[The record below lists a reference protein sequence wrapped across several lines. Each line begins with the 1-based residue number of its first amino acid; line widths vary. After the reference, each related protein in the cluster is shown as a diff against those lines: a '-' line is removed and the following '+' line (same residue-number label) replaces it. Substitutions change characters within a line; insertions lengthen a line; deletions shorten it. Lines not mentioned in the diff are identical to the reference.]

1 LQTTSRPAPHL
12 AVTTIALFGAYTA
25 ANLSWFTQPF
35 QFTVFS
41 TQSGFGSIA
50 AGWILSSEIGLAALV
65 SIAMGYF
72 SGART
77 SRSALAAGT
86 LLCVIGSVT
95 TVLVSSFWAI
105 IVSRIVAGLG
115 EGLLIADVNRAV
127 AQLDQPEKRYGQIN
141 ALMNLAGF
149 LLLLCMPVVL
159 APLHIDRAIFALLAV
174 ATLICLAAV
183 TLYPVNAAAS
193 PRTGANAI
201 TGAHAI
207 TGSNAGTGANS
218 ITRVPRGIGG
228 WRGWT
233 VCAAVL
239 LTSTGVSSF
248 YPVTESLGRASGISE
263 GSLDSALSMAY
274 IGAIIGSYGGAW
286 IDARI
291 GRLGAALWVGIGLS
305 CAVALLVHAGSGW
318 EFGAGMFLF
327 GLFWFHGLVTCLGL
341 AAEVDPAGGCAAA
354 CGGAFL
360 LGGGIGPVL
369 GGYQL
374 DWSSGNNAL
383 FAWSVGIFM
392 AAYVVC
398 LWLVA
403 RRNVL
408 VAPAP

>member
-1 LQTTSRPAPHL
+1 LNNHSRPAQHL
-12 AVTTIALFGAYTA
+12 AGTTLALLGAYTA

-50 AGWILSSEIGLAALV
+50 TGWILSSEIGLAALV
-65 SIAMGYF
+65 SIAVGYF

-77 SRSALAAGT
+77 SRNALAAAT

-105 IVSRIVAGLG
+105 ILSRIVAGLG

-127 AQLDQPEKRYGQIN
+127 ARLDQPEKRYGQIN

-149 LLLLCMPVVL
+149 LLLLSMPVVL
-159 APLHIDRAIFALLAV
+159 APLHIDRAIFALLAA

-183 TLYPVNAAAS
+183 TLYPVSAAAS
-193 PRTGANAI
+193 PI
-201 TGAHAI
+201 TGASAI
-207 TGSNAGTGANS
+207 TS
-218 ITRVPRGIGG
+218 VPRGIGG

-291 GRLGAALWVGIGLS
+291 GRRGAALWVGIGLS

-369 GGYQL
+369 GGYEL
-374 DWSSGNNAL
+374 DWSSGNSAL
-383 FAWSVGIFM
+383 FAWSVSVFM
-392 AAYVVC
+392 AAYVVS
-398 LWLVA
+398 LWLVD
-403 RRNVL
+403 RRSVL
-408 VAPAP
+408 PATAP

>member
-1 LQTTSRPAPHL
+1 
-12 AVTTIALFGAYTA
+12 LFGAYTA

-50 AGWILSSEIGLAALV
+50 TGWILSSEIGLAALV

-72 SGART
+72 NGARRT
-77 SRSALAAGT
+77 SRNALAAAT

-95 TVLVSSFWAI
+95 TVLVTSFLGI
-105 IVSRIVAGLG
+105 LVSRIVAGLG

-127 AQLDQPEKRYGQIN
+127 ARLDEPEKRYGQIN

-149 LLLLCMPVVL
+149 LLILSMPVVL
-159 APLHIDRAIFALLAV
+159 APLHIDRAIFALLTA
-174 ATLICLAAV
+174 ATLICLAVV
-183 TLYPVNAAAS
+183 TLYPVKVEAAAS
-193 PRTGANAI
+193 VINL
-201 TGAHAI
+201 
-207 TGSNAGTGANS
+207 
-218 ITRVPRGIGG
+218 RGIGG

-263 GSLDSALSMAY
+263 GALDSALSMAY
-274 IGAIIGSYGGAW
+274 IGAIIGSYAGAW

-291 GRLGAALWVGIGLS
+291 GRRGAALWVGIGLS
-305 CAVALLVHAGSGW
+305 CAVSLLVHAHSGW

-327 GLFWFHGLVTCLGL
+327 GLFCYHGLVTCLGL
-341 AAEVDPAGGCAAA
+341 AAQVDPAGGCAAA

-360 LGGGIGPVL
+360 MGGGIGPVL
-369 GGYQL
+369 GGYEL
-374 DWSSGNNAL
+374 DWTSGDTGF
-383 FAWSVGIFM
+383 FAWSVSFLM
-392 AAYVVC
+392 VAYVFS
-398 LWLVA
+398 LWLVDKRGVHPA
-403 RRNVL
+403 R
-408 VAPAP
+408 AP

>member
-1 LQTTSRPAPHL
+1 MREAQAAPRNADRRLPGHPRLDTNSRPAPHL
-12 AVTTIALFGAYTA
+12 ARTTIALFGAYTA

-50 AGWILSSEIGLAALV
+50 TGWILSSEIGLAALV

-72 SGART
+72 NGARRT
-77 SRSALAAGT
+77 SRNALAAAT

-95 TVLVSSFWAI
+95 TVLVTSFLGI
-105 IVSRIVAGLG
+105 LVSRIVAGLG

-127 AQLDQPEKRYGQIN
+127 ARLDEPEKRYGQIN

-149 LLLLCMPVVL
+149 LLILSMPVVL
-159 APLHIDRAIFALLAV
+159 APLHIDRAIFALLTA
-174 ATLICLAAV
+174 ATLICLAVV
-183 TLYPVNAAAS
+183 TLYPVKVEAAAS
-193 PRTGANAI
+193 VINL
-201 TGAHAI
+201 
-207 TGSNAGTGANS
+207 
-218 ITRVPRGIGG
+218 RGIGG

-263 GSLDSALSMAY
+263 GALDSALSMAY
-274 IGAIIGSYGGAW
+274 IGAIIGSYAGAW

-291 GRLGAALWVGIGLS
+291 GRRGAALWVGIGLS
-305 CAVALLVHAGSGW
+305 CAVSLLVHAHSGW

-341 AAEVDPAGGCAAA
+341 AAQVDPAGGCAAA

-360 LGGGIGPVL
+360 MGGGIGPVL
-369 GGYQL
+369 GGYEL
-374 DWSSGNNAL
+374 DWTSGDTGF
-383 FAWSVGIFM
+383 FAWSVSFLM
-392 AAYVVC
+392 VAYVFS
-398 LWLVA
+398 LWLVDKRGVHPA
-403 RRNVL
+403 R
-408 VAPAP
+408 AP

>member
-1 LQTTSRPAPHL
+1 LNNNSRPAPHL
-12 AVTTIALFGAYTA
+12 AGTTIALLGAYTA

-50 AGWILSSEIGLAALV
+50 TGWILSSEIGLAALV

-77 SRSALAAGT
+77 SRSALAAAT

-95 TVLVSSFWAI
+95 TVLVSSLWAI
-105 IVSRIVAGLG
+105 VLSRIVAGLG

-127 AQLDQPEKRYGQIN
+127 ARLDQPEKRYGQIN

-149 LLLLCMPVVL
+149 LLLLSMPVVL
-159 APLHIDRAIFALLAV
+159 APLHIDRAIFALLAA

-183 TLYPVNAAAS
+183 TLYPVSAAPSPIAAAS
-193 PRTGANAI
+193 PISGASA
-201 TGAHAI
+201 T
-207 TGSNAGTGANS
+207 
-218 ITRVPRGIGG
+218 TRMPRGIGG

-291 GRLGAALWVGIGLS
+291 GRRGAAFWVGIGLS

-369 GGYQL
+369 GGYEL
-374 DWSSGNNAL
+374 DWSNGNSAL
-383 FAWSVGIFM
+383 FAWSVSVFM
-392 AAYVVC
+392 AAYVLS
-398 LWLVA
+398 LWLVE
-403 RRNVL
+403 RRSVL
-408 VAPAP
+408 PATAP

>member
-1 LQTTSRPAPHL
+1 MREAQAAPRNADRRLPGHPRLNTNSRPAPHL
-12 AVTTIALFGAYTA
+12 ARTTIALFGAYTA

-50 AGWILSSEIGLAALV
+50 TGWILSSEIGLAALV

-72 SGART
+72 NGARRT
-77 SRSALAAGT
+77 SRNALAAAT

-95 TVLVSSFWAI
+95 TVLVSSFLGI
-105 IVSRIVAGLG
+105 LVSRIVAGLG

-127 AQLDQPEKRYGQIN
+127 ARLDEPEKRYGQIN

-149 LLLLCMPVVL
+149 LLILSMPVVL
-159 APLHIDRAIFALLAV
+159 APLHIDRAIFALLTA
-174 ATLICLAAV
+174 ATLICLAVV
-183 TLYPVNAAAS
+183 TLYPVKVEAAAS
-193 PRTGANAI
+193 VINL
-201 TGAHAI
+201 
-207 TGSNAGTGANS
+207 
-218 ITRVPRGIGG
+218 RGIGG

-263 GSLDSALSMAY
+263 GALDSALSMAY
-274 IGAIIGSYGGAW
+274 IGAIIGSYAGAW

-291 GRLGAALWVGIGLS
+291 GRRGAALWVGIGLS
-305 CAVALLVHAGSGW
+305 CAVSLLVHAHSGW

-341 AAEVDPAGGCAAA
+341 AAQVDPAGGCAAA

-360 LGGGIGPVL
+360 MGGGIGRCWVATSSTGL
-369 GGYQL
+369 AVTL
-374 DWSSGNNAL
+374 DSLHG
-383 FAWSVGIFM
+383 
-392 AAYVVC
+392 
-398 LWLVA
+398 
-403 RRNVL
+403 R
-408 VAPAP
+408 

>member
-1 LQTTSRPAPHL
+1 LNTNSRPAAHL
-12 AVTTIALFGAYTA
+12 AGTTIALFGAYTA

-72 SGART
+72 SAART
-77 SRSALAAGT
+77 SRSALAAAT

-105 IVSRIVAGLG
+105 VSSRIVAGLG

-149 LLLLCMPVVL
+149 LLLLSMPVAL
-159 APLHIDRAIFALLAV
+159 APLHIDRAIFALLAG

-183 TLYPVNAAAS
+183 TLYPVKAAA
-193 PRTGANAI
+193 GAI
-201 TGAHAI
+201 G
-207 TGSNAGTGANS
+207 GAGT
-218 ITRVPRGIGG
+218 ITAAPRGIGG

-248 YPVTESLGRASGISE
+248 YPVTESLGRASGIAE
-263 GSLDSALSMAY
+263 GALDSALSMAY

-291 GRLGAALWVGIGLS
+291 GRRGAALWVGIGLS
-305 CAVALLVHAGSGW
+305 GAVALLVHAGSGW

-374 DWSSGNNAL
+374 DWSSGNSAL
-383 FAWSVGIFM
+383 FAWSVSIFM

-398 LWLVA
+398 LWLVN
-403 RRNVL
+403 RRSIR